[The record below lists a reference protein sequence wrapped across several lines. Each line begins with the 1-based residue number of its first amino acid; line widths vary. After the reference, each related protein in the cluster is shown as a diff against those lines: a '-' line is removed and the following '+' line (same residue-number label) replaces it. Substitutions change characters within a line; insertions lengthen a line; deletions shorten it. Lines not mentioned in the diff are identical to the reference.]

1 METKSDHDHK
11 PFHEE
16 NFSRIEMQ
24 DAITA
29 RVSRIS
35 GEFKRAFEF
44 IRSYP
49 RSVSFFGSAR
59 FLENDPHYANAY
71 RLAKRIS
78 SELQYTIL
86 TGGGAGIMEAANK
99 GALETGGESVG
110 LNIMLP
116 EEQRRNHFTTD
127 SMDLYYFFVRK
138 VALSFAA
145 EAYVFFPGGFGT
157 LDEFFDIITLIQTRK
172 IRRVPI
178 ILYGND
184 YWKNLHKFIADDL
197 LKKHAAID
205 EEDMSLYTI
214 TENEDEIL
222 EIIRKAPVR

>member
-214 TENEDEIL
+214 TGNEDEIL